1 MDEADLRKQP
11 LLFSQNSSIRPK
23 KLFARV
29 IFFHSNLAAGKVF
42 LKQQVNEK
50 TKKQTNKQKMRVKTR
65 KEKIHKCSDL
75 F

>member
-29 IFFHSNLAAGKVF
+29 IFFHFQSGGRQSF
-42 LKQQVNEK
+42 FE
-50 TKKQTNKQKMRVKTR
+50 TTG
-65 KEKIHKCSDL
+65 E
-75 F
+75 